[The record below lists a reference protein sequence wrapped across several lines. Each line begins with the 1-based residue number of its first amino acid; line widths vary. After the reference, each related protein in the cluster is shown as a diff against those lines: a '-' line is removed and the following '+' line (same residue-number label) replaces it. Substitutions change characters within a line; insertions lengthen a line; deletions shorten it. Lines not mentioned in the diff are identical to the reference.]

1 MNNGLGLVLDL
12 NSAVNK
18 LRYEDDSSWIIKW
31 CLRQRD
37 KALEL
42 EGEERK
48 QFLEDTSAEL
58 VYSMRGLLPELSWLV
73 STNQIPLCVVDLEML
88 DSMRNR
94 RFSGRS
100 TYKDR
105 KKNKVKINLKSQ
117 GVKLP

>member
-18 LRYEDDSSWIIKW
+18 LRYEDDSSWVIKW

-48 QFLEDTSAEL
+48 QFLEDTSENIL
-58 VYSMRGLLPELSWLV
+58 RSMESLLPELSWLV
-73 STNQIPLCVVDLEML
+73 NTNQIPLCVVNFEVLQA
-88 DSMRNR
+88 MREN
-94 RFSGRS
+94 RFSGNWLR
-100 TYKDR
+100 KDE
-105 KKNKVKINLKSQ
+105 KKNKVKIIS
-117 GVKLP
+117 